1 MKKLLTL
8 LGMFFI
14 SLTSYAQLTVN
25 QSIIPKDT
33 YKVGDTIQVNYTI
46 NKGTTTPRYFWLR
59 YQFNNKALSYV
70 STTWTQGNS
79 VQTFYTGW
87 SNFSF
92 TPNQTVPSTNLF
104 GQYSIT
110 PWLYSAN
117 SDWNVGQ
124 LTVQRTDEPIDGLIA
139 TQKYVI
145 KDLGNYTDIHK
156 LDLSYSV
163 DAQGIN
169 ISPITTTT
177 GLVSL
182 TNVIGN
188 TSQFKVRVL
197 FPSGYDITSHSV
209 SLLPLNSSGQVNWT
223 AQSIAT
229 KSLDESGEA
238 LFTTEVKVGDSFA
251 VFINAATQKTFMN
264 NIITVSDAYKAFLGI
279 SQTDINGMSN
289 YFTYPLLE
297 KKIGLITKNKTS
309 FSESD
314 SYNMFAY
321 VMGVDVSSNAL
332 IPSNSS
338 PVNGTVNFKW
348 MSGLLNQSW
357 LNGEPTYI
365 TTITQPTQS
374 VDMVYSWGGDLN
386 YSHSSSSSEI
396 FSRIASGNTSNSTN
410 KNSEQL
416 KLLSSNRMSYSSKV
430 NDIAKLSVIS
440 TIENG
445 KVVLSANLTKEGLA
459 GLQVIMNYDE
469 SKLSLD
475 EVKFDAGSTVT
486 NFTTQNG
493 SRLTFGSIDQ
503 TKTSRIKVGTPYKLI
518 FTPKISL
525 TNTSGLFFFVLS
537 DAVDGIGNKV
547 DLIID

>member
-1 MKKLLTL
+1 
-8 LGMFFI
+8 MFFI

-25 QSIIPKDT
+25 QSIVPKDT

-223 AQSIAT
+223 SQSIAT

-332 IPSNSS
+332 IPSNAS

-396 FSRIASGNTSNSTN
+396 SSRIASGNTSNSTN

>member
-1 MKKLLTL
+1 
-8 LGMFFI
+8 MFFI

-25 QSIIPKDT
+25 QSIVPKDT

-338 PVNGTVNFKW
+338 PVNGTGNFKW

-396 FSRIASGNTSNSTN
+396 SSRIASGNTSNSTN

-445 KVVLSANLTKEGLA
+445 KVVLSANLTKEELA

>member
-25 QSIIPKDT
+25 QSIVPKDT

-332 IPSNSS
+332 IPSNAS

-396 FSRIASGNTSNSTN
+396 SSRIASGNTSNSTN